1 MYDFQKTQLAFIDHL
16 KDPDNNPFSH
26 DIEPRRMAIYRDLFF
41 NNIKGF
47 LSSGFPVLESLYTTK
62 QWNALARQF
71 FAEHECRSPY
81 FTDISKE
88 FVEYLSNE
96 YERQDHDPI
105 FMAELAHYEW
115 MELAVSIR
123 KLTQTQIESQAW
135 DTSQP
140 VSDVQLSP
148 LASVVSY
155 QFPVHQISQDYQ
167 PSEAGEPVYLVIHRD
182 SDNQVDF
189 TLITAMTAHLL
200 VTIENNT
207 HLSFE
212 SLHQSMIESLPQ
224 LEAEQVVQGVN
235 QIVQQMLDEQI
246 LLPYSISA

>member
-16 KDPDNNPFSH
+16 KDPATHPFSH
-26 DIEPRRMAIYRDLFF
+26 GIEPRRMEIYRDLFF

-47 LSSGFPVLESLYTTK
+47 LSSGFPVLESLYTVE

-96 YERQDHDPI
+96 YERQPHDPI

-115 MELAVSIR
+115 MELTVSIR
-123 KLTQTQIESQAW
+123 KQTQTQIHDAAQKITA
-135 DTSQP
+135 
-140 VSDVQLSP
+140 VQLSQ

-167 PSEAGEPVYLVIHRD
+167 PSEPGEPVYLVIHRD
-182 SDNQVDF
+182 SDDQVDF

-200 VTIENNT
+200 VTIENNQ
-207 HLSFE
+207 HLSLE
-212 SLHQSMIESLPQ
+212 SLNQSMIESLPQ
-224 LEAEQVVQGVN
+224 IEPTQVIQGVN
-235 QIVQQMLDEQI
+235 HIVQQMLEQQI
-246 LLPYSISA
+246 LVPYAIST

>member
-1 MYDFQKTQLAFIDHL
+1 MFEFQKTQLEFIEHI
-16 KDPDNNPFSH
+16 KDPENKPFSH
-26 DIEPRRMAIYRDLFF
+26 PIESRRMNIYKELFF

-47 LSSGFPVLESLYTTK
+47 LSSGFPVLESLYSEDE
-62 QWNALARQF
+62 WDRLARQF

-96 YERQDHDPI
+96 YELQACDSA

-123 KLTQTQIESQAW
+123 KQTQKWDAVES
-135 DTSQP
+135 
-140 VSDVQLSP
+140 VENMQLSQ

-155 QFPVHQISQDYQ
+155 QYPVHQISQDYQ
-167 PSEAGEPVYLVIHRD
+167 PTESNGPVYLVIHRD
-182 SDNQVDF
+182 SDDKVDF

-200 VTIENNT
+200 LTIENNA
-207 HLSFE
+207 HLSID
-212 SLHQSMIESLPQ
+212 SLNSIMVESLPQ
-224 LEAEQVVQGVN
+224 LDAAQVIQGVK
-235 QIVQQMLDEQI
+235 QIVEQMLEHEI
-246 LLPYSISA
+246 LIPYSINE